1 MYQINPTRVSA
12 LAITVLAT
20 ATLGFAQGSRGSI
33 TGKISDPQ
41 SAVIPG
47 VPVVVR
53 NVLTG
58 LTTRVV
64 TNQTGYYE
72 ANFLDPGTYSVSAEA
87 SGFKT
92 TIRPGIELVTG
103 DRLSID
109 LQLEVG
115 AANQSVE
122 VIAETPLLDT
132 TSAGGDRVLDDREI
146 AQLPYTT
153 MNPFSLQAITPGVVF
168 TGSPGI
174 ARVFDN
180 AGTAS
185 YAGYGLVAGGGIVAG
200 NEFLLDG
207 APVTGTNGG
216 RAGFVPSSQAVGEMR
231 VETSPFDASLGHTGG
246 IFVSAT
252 TKAGTNLYHG
262 SGFDQAQNYRW
273 NATPFFTRENYK
285 TGLANG
291 TIKAGTQ
298 EQSSGKLSQPG
309 FDIGGPV
316 RIPRL
321 YNGRNKLFFY
331 FEYDKI
337 TNIQANPNTP
347 IFTVPT
353 AAERTGDFSALL
365 SVPNASN
372 YIIYD
377 PRTAATVNG
386 HVTRTPF
393 PNNIIPSSLI
403 AANPIYKFYTQEY
416 PLPNNPAGFV
426 QPDGTNNFYDGSEP
440 YNDYF
445 DSIVNR
451 YDYVVSE
458 KMRINGKWYW
468 NHRHQDAYDWGH
480 DTPLAGLQSN
490 GLVRQNKGGS
500 GDVLYTFNSSNILDV
515 GVSITRY
522 GEGNVKPIIATGTAK
537 AAGFPSAYQDAQ
549 AGGYDDL
556 PAVLITGYTVNN
568 GGLTYPGLSQIG
580 TTGQAT
586 AKMTTIWRSHT
597 LKYGMDERVYW
608 YASPVP
614 GGYPTGTFTFDNAY
628 MKQADNTASTQT
640 SNTGLAWAAFELG
653 LPSTVQATQNDTGF
667 YSTRYHSAYIQDD
680 FRVTSKL
687 RFGFGLRFEREG
699 GTSERFNR
707 GLAGG
712 YNSAYVP
719 PYAAAVQ
726 AAYAA
731 SPIPSLPASQFV
743 VAGGVNFLGKDYNNW
758 TQGTN
763 RFLPNFS
770 IVYAWDP
777 KTVLRMGYGLYSDTF
792 NDFNS
797 RPGQNG
803 YSQTTTTQ
811 VSNDNGLTF
820 CCGVGAASG
829 LSGATPILNPFPTL
843 PGGTHLVQ
851 PFGSSLGA
859 DTLDGQGLTY
869 YPRDYAPSL
878 SQRWKVS
885 VQRELFRDQVLDV
898 SYNGSYASYPFN
910 ESQSFLPGQYYATGS
925 TYNAAEQAAETA
937 NVPNPFYIGNL
948 SGLQQSNPTLYNYLN
963 TISWFT
969 SKTVQAQQLQR
980 AHLNT
985 APSTG
990 STSGLTE
997 AGAVR
1002 AQSWYHDVQALY
1014 SKRFSKGIQSS
1025 LTYTHQWGRQQ
1036 WQPNSFD
1043 PSLAWQ
1049 INPNTRPNR
1058 LVWSAVWELPFGKG
1072 RQWLTTGPAQHVVGG
1087 WQLSWVYQ
1095 YQTGAPL
1102 NWGNLFYYGS
1112 LDQVVQALATEAT
1125 HAANSRQE
1133 LSTAASFNPAF
1144 NSAASGSGPVPS
1156 GFVGF
1161 EGRTALQ
1168 PGTFQVRQF
1177 PQYLD
1182 ALRADPIRSWDLKLY
1197 RKFTIHERLNMN
1209 IGIDALNLTNHTQ
1222 FGAPNLT
1229 PTSTAFGSV
1238 TSQANGARQLQM
1250 NARIE
1255 F

>member
-1 MYQINPTRVSA
+1 MPCPRPARVIAVFFSVIS
-12 LAITVLAT
+12 LSTVC
-20 ATLGFAQGSRGSI
+20 FAQGSRGSI
-33 TGKISDPQ
+33 TGRITDPQ
-41 SAVIPG
+41 SSIIPG
-47 VPVVVR
+47 VPVTVK
-53 NVLTG
+53 NLQTG
-58 LTTRVV
+58 GTTRVT

-72 ANFLDPGTYSVSAEA
+72 VNFLDPGSYSVSAEA
-87 SGFKT
+87 PGFKT
-92 TIRPGIELVTG
+92 TIRAGIALETG

-109 LQLEVG
+109 LALEVG
-115 AANQSVE
+115 AANQSVQ
-122 VIAETPLLDT
+122 ITAELPLLDT
-132 TSAGGDRVLDDREI
+132 TSAGGDRVLDEREM

-153 MNPFSLQAITPGVVF
+153 MNPFSLQALTPGVAF

-185 YAGYGLVAGGGIVAG
+185 YGGYGLVAGGGIVAG

-252 TKAGTNLYHG
+252 TKGGTNTYHG

-285 TGLANG
+285 AGLANG
-291 TIKAGTQ
+291 SIAPGTP

-316 RIPRL
+316 RIPKI
-321 YNGRNKLFFY
+321 YNGKNKFFFY

-347 IFTVPT
+347 IFTMPT

-372 YIIYD
+372 YIVYD
-377 PRTAATVNG
+377 PRSAANVNG

-393 PNNIIPSSLI
+393 TGNIIPPSLI
-403 AANPIYKFYTQEY
+403 AGNPIYNFYSKEY

-451 YDYVVSE
+451 YDYIVSD

-480 DTPLAGLQSN
+480 TTPLAGLQSN

-500 GDVLYTFNSSNILDV
+500 GDFLYTFNPTNVLDV
-515 GVSITRY
+515 GISLTRY
-522 GEGNVKPIIATGTAK
+522 GEGNVKPIISTGSAK
-537 AAGFPSAYQDAQ
+537 EAGFPAAYQDTQ
-549 AGGYDDL
+549 AGGYDAL
-556 PAVLITGYTVNN
+556 PAVLVTGYTVNN

-580 TTGQAT
+580 TTGQLT

-597 LKYGMDERVYW
+597 LKYGFDERTYW

-614 GGYPTGTFTFDNAY
+614 GGYPTGTFTFDNTY
-628 MKQADNTASTQT
+628 LKQADNTQGNQT
-640 SNTGLAWAAFELG
+640 SNNGLAWAAFELG
-653 LPSTVQATQNDTGF
+653 LPSTIQGTVNDTGF
-667 YSTRYHSAYIQDD
+667 YSTRYHSAYVQDD

-699 GTSERFNR
+699 GISERFNR
-707 GLAGG
+707 GIAGG

-719 PYAAAVQ
+719 PYAQAVQ

-731 SPIPSLPASQFV
+731 NPSPLLPASQFT
-743 VAGGVNFLGKDYNNW
+743 VAGGVNYLGTNYNNW

-770 IVYAWDP
+770 VVYAYDP
-777 KTVLRMGYGLYSDTF
+777 KTVVRVGYGWYSDTF

-811 VSNDNGLTF
+811 ISTDNGLTF

-829 LSGATPILNPFPTL
+829 LGNTTPLQNPFPVL
-843 PGGTHLVQ
+843 ASGTRLTK
-851 PFGSSLGA
+851 PFGNALGP
-859 DTLDGQGLTY
+859 DTLDGQGFTY
-869 YPRDYAPSL
+869 YPRDYAPSI
-878 SQRWKVS
+878 SQRWRAS
-885 VQRELFRDQVLDV
+885 IQRELFRDQVLDV
-898 SYNGSYASYPFN
+898 SYNGSYSTYPFN
-910 ESQSFLPGQYYATGS
+910 ESLSFLPGQYYANGN
-925 TYNAAEQAAETA
+925 TYNAAEQAQMTA
-937 NVPNPFYIGNL
+937 NVTNPFYIGNL
-948 SGLQQSNPTLYNYLN
+948 TGLQQSNPALYNYLS

-969 SKTVQAQQLQR
+969 SKTLQTQQLLR
-980 AHLNT
+980 ANLN
-985 APSTG
+985 AG
-990 STSGLTE
+990 SGLTE

-1002 AQSWYHDVQALY
+1002 AKSWYNDVQFLY
-1014 SKRFSKGIQSS
+1014 TKRFSKGIQTS
-1025 LTYTHQWGRQQ
+1025 LTYTRSYGRQQ
-1036 WQPNSFD
+1036 WQPNGFNQ
-1043 PSLAWQ
+1043 SLAWEL
-1049 INPNTRPNR
+1049 NPNTRPNR

-1072 RQWLTTGPAQHVVGG
+1072 RQWLTTGPVQHAVGG

-1102 NWGNLFYYGS
+1102 NFGNLFYYGS
-1112 LDQVVQALATEAT
+1112 VDQVVQALATEAT

-1133 LSTAASFNPAF
+1133 LSTAAVFSPTFN
-1144 NSAASGSGPVPS
+1144 AAATGSGPIPS
-1156 GFVGF
+1156 GFAGF

-1168 PGTFQVRQF
+1168 PGSYQTRQF
-1177 PQYLD
+1177 PQYID
-1182 ALRADPIRSWDLKLY
+1182 GLRADPIRSWDLKLY
-1197 RKFTIHERLNMN
+1197 RKFIIHERLNLN

-1222 FGAPNLT
+1222 FGAPTLS
-1229 PTSTAFGSV
+1229 PTATNFGAV